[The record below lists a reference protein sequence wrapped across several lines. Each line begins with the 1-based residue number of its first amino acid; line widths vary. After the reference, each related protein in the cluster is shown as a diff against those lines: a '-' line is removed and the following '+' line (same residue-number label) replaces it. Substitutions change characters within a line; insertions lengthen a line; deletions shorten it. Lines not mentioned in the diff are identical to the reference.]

1 MLMHPTPFPLLSFIS
16 PSKHIQYQYSGC
28 SNMDETSVLSNE
40 IKVMVI
46 DHKKDYLASVRDFL
60 ECNSFEVTSVD
71 QAGAALT
78 ILTTTKDKFDL
89 LLIASDLSEVD
100 AITFLRLTKNMDI
113 LSMVMCQGG
122 ADDNFLLKVLENGGF
137 CVLNTPLTDEV
148 IMDIRQDVIRAR
160 FHKFKMTDH
169 ESENQTRE
177 QECESGQERR
187 PSGCAKK
194 KKRVRV
200 EWTEEIH
207 SRFIKAIHELGE
219 KKCHPKNIL
228 ELMGV
233 PGLTRL
239 QVASHLQCR
248 REVSKVLHGTPSKK
262 TLSSNVC
269 QEDDLRMLGNNP
281 SFATHVANEDQM
293 GMNGY
298 GFENQ
303 GVVYSLPPDYN
314 HNSFPPNQEPYNQV
328 MLTQGTSE
336 FTQNI

>member
-1 MLMHPTPFPLLSFIS
+1 MSV
-16 PSKHIQYQYSGC
+16 IQ
-28 SNMDETSVLSNE
+28 L
-40 IKVMVI
+40 
-46 DHKKDYLASVRDFL
+46 
-60 ECNSFEVTSVD
+60 VTSVD

-78 ILTTTKDKFDL
+78 MLTTTKDKFDL
-89 LLIASDLSEVD
+89 LLIASDMSEVD

-113 LSMVMCQGG
+113 LSMGG

-160 FHKFKMTDH
+160 FHKFKMTDQ
-169 ESENQTRE
+169 SENQRE
-177 QECESGQERR
+177 QECESGQKRR
-187 PSGCAKK
+187 PSGCAK

-239 QVASHLQCR
+239 QVASHLQKCR
-248 REVSKVLHGTPSKK
+248 REVSKVLHGTPNSSSKK
-262 TLSSNVC
+262 KLSSNVC
-269 QEDDLRMLGNNP
+269 QKDDLRMLGNNP
-281 SFATHVANEDQM
+281 SFATHVANEDQI
-293 GMNGY
+293 GTINDGTFPFNEGTSYVNNQIIKDFPAMNGY

-303 GVVYSLPPDYN
+303 GVVYSVPPDYN
-314 HNSFPPNQEPYNQV
+314 HNSFPPNQENQV